1 MSKTVK
7 VTYNADTLETTIVV
21 DGKNFDTSRINGKE
35 IADWAYPFM
44 VRKVRWDG
52 FYDEMVAA
60 LGGEKAFDLVF
71 EGSDEA
77 LAELKE
83 AWEDA
88 PVNVV
93 SGEKGNSVSIVYD
106 ADALTTEITVNG
118 QPFDTSCINGKEI
131 EDWVYPFMMR
141 KIRWDG
147 IFDELKAVLGTEE
160 YEIQFSGTRTAMK
173 VLMEECPET
182 VAIGYQKNAAEVR
195 AVAECEDT
203 HIQNQTQAENRR
215 QFVYMLSEC
224 SSEMEK
230 EIGLKGVQRVVS
242 IEKGLPTPKGFVIS
256 TKVCCA
262 FHDNG
267 HRISEDVI
275 NEIEEC
281 IRILELETG
290 RKFGDKT
297 NPLLLSVQ
305 TSAPFAVPGLMECAL
320 NIGINDEIA
329 SSLAANSDNAR
340 WVFDCYRRFIAEY
353 GNYVKNIQRDR
364 FTDIGDRFQTR
375 YHVSEEAMSA
385 NALREMVTDFKSL
398 FRIETGQDFPE
409 DAREQLFGF
418 IKESLESWDSPRA
431 NVYRRDIGL
440 PFNAGVGVIIQ
451 EMVLGNKN
459 NRSGTGVIFSRDP
472 ATGEKQIVGEFL
484 TNAQGADVVAGE
496 REPMNMYQFQQQFPA
511 EYRQLEDICKKLER
525 HYNDMIDMEFSI
537 EDDRLFILDH
547 RIGKRTD
554 IAADRI
560 SVDIAAEGIITQQEA
575 EQRIQQHLITCLE
588 DGIAAYDRE
597 EYDTALQRFQYAA
610 DHGVVDAKTELGLCY
625 ILGNGTEKN
634 YHHGEQLLRE
644 AADEGS
650 EYAQRILETEDEESS
665 IDEEFS
671 TEDLKKSLKTG
682 IKIGSTI
689 VKIAGTISGNPELG
703 IAATAVEKIGGSA
716 VDGDLSSAWASAKEG
731 VTKLFAD
738 EEDDEEE

>member
-52 FYDEMVAA
+52 FYDEMVNA

-71 EGSDEA
+71 EGAEEA

-93 SGEKGNSVSIVYD
+93 SGEQGNTVSIAYD
-106 ADALTTEITVNG
+106 ADARTTEITVNG
-118 QPFDTSCINGKEI
+118 QPFDTSRINGKEI

-141 KIRWDG
+141 KVKWDG
-147 IFDELKAVLGTEE
+147 IFDELKAALGTEE
-160 YEIQFSGTRTAMK
+160 YEILFSGTRAAMK

-195 AVAECEDT
+195 AVAAECEDT
-203 HIQNQTQAENRR
+203 HIQNQTHAENRR

-230 EIGLKGVQRVVS
+230 EIGLKGVPRVVS

-267 HRISEDVI
+267 HRISEEVI

-329 SSLAANSDNAR
+329 ISLAANSDNAR
-340 WVFDCYRRFIAEY
+340 WAFDCYRRFIAEY
-353 GNYVKNIQRDR
+353 GNYVKHIQRDR

-431 NVYRRDIGL
+431 NVYRHDMEL
-440 PFNAGVGVIIQ
+440 PFNAGVAVIIQ
-451 EMVLGNKN
+451 EMVLGNRN
-459 NRSGTGVIFSRDP
+459 NRSGTGIIFSRDP

-496 REPMNMYQFQQQFPA
+496 REPMNMYQFQQQFSA

-537 EDDRLFILDH
+537 EDDRLFIFDH
-547 RIGKRTD
+547 SIGKRTD

-560 SVDIAAEGIITQQEA
+560 SMDLAAEGLITQQEA
-575 EQRIQQHLITCLE
+575 EQRIQQHLITCIE
-588 DGIAAYDRE
+588 DGIAACEREKYDR
-597 EYDTALQRFQYAA
+597 AIQRFQYAA
-610 DHGVVDAKTELGLCY
+610 DHGVVDAKVELGICY
-625 ILGNGTEKN
+625 ILGNGTEKDSD
-634 YHHGEQLLRE
+634 YGYQLIKE

-650 EYAQRILETEDEESS
+650 EYAQYLLGSDDEEY
-665 IDEEFS
+665 S
-671 TEDLKKSLKTG
+671 TEDLKGSFKKGIRIGTAILKV
-682 IKIGSTI
+682 I
-689 VKIAGTISGNPELG
+689 GTISGHPEFSV
-703 IAATAVEKIGGSA
+703 AATAVEKVGNSA
-716 VDGDLSSAWASAKEG
+716 VDGDFSSAWNSAKEG

-738 EEDDEEE
+738 EEDDEED